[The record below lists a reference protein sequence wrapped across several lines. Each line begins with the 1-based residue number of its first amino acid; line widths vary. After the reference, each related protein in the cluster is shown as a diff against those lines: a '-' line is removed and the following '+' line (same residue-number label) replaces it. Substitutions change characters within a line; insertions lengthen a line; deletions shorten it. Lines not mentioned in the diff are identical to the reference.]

1 MNKKDLLT
9 YGLIIL
15 VVILIRAFVATPI
28 RVNGDSMNDTLI
40 NGEIMLLTKF
50 NKNKLNRFDIV
61 VLDVDGEKYIKRVIG
76 LPKEDIE
83 YRDDILYI
91 NGKEMKDNF
100 GYGETK
106 DFKDYCAKDEYFV
119 LGDNRGNS
127 KDSRALGCISKDK
140 IEGKTNFVFF
150 PFSKFGKVK

>member
-1 MNKKDLLT
+1 MKCKDILT

-15 VVILIRAFVATPI
+15 FVILIRTFIATPI
-28 RVNGDSMNDTLI
+28 RVNGDSMNNTLYD
-40 NGEIMLLTKF
+40 GEIMLLTKF
-50 NKNKLNRFDIV
+50 NKKDIKRFDIV
-61 VLDVDGEKYIKRVIG
+61 IFDVKGEKYIKRIIS

-83 YRDDILYI
+83 YKDDSLYI
-91 NGKEMKDNF
+91 NGKEVKDDY
-100 GYGETK
+100 GYGETQ
-106 DFKDYCAKDEYFV
+106 DFIDYCADDEYFV

-127 KDSRALGCISKDK
+127 EDSRILGCISQDR